1 MKAEL
6 LACSREESGDRLS
19 LPALL
24 KSVLPDVLNAGAY
37 HVGLQMLAWQVKG
50 AFDANGVYVFSDL
63 SSSPPMLEVQAG
75 ADPAPEVVALLKDAV
90 QREAGAA
97 PDRFLWTESVVK
109 GSPGEPVMLHSVM
122 RASEELYPV
131 LVLVKQRFS
140 AAEKQA
146 FADLVELVGPALGSV
161 WSQECAMLEVRE
173 AKRLVHDSKAEQR
186 AKSAFLSR
194 MSHDLRTPLS
204 SVLGFAQLL
213 EMEQLTATQADF
225 VNRILKGGRLLLGL
239 INSVLELTTVDSG
252 KITVQLQAVKLAP
265 VIAKSVDAIRQEAK
279 KKALDVSVAVPGDL
293 IASTDLGRFEQ
304 ILANLLSNA
313 IKFNTPGGFIKV
325 SASRVDH
332 RTVQVQVADSGPGI
346 PKNQIPRLFEPFD
359 RLHVGADIEGA
370 GLGLTISRALA
381 NALGG
386 SLNAES
392 RMGRGSVFTLELP
405 SGAVRSQQ
413 EVTPDP

>member
-1 MKAEL
+1 MESEFEAS
-6 LACSREESGDRLS
+6 SRKERDDRLR

-37 HVGLQMLAWQVKG
+37 HAGLQVLAWQVKG
-50 AFDANGVYVFSDL
+50 AFDAEGAYVFSGL
-63 SSSPPMLEVQAG
+63 SASPPMLEAQAG
-75 ADPAPEVVALLKDAV
+75 VDPAPELVALLKDAA
-90 QREAGAA
+90 QRE
-97 PDRFLWTESVVK
+97 PTLDRFLWTESAAK
-109 GSPGEPVMLHSVM
+109 DSPGEPVMLHSVM

-140 AAEKQA
+140 AEEKQV

-161 WSQECAMLEVRE
+161 WSQECAMLEVRD
-173 AKRLVHDSKAEQR
+173 AKRLVHDSKAERR

-252 KITVQLQAVKLAP
+252 KITMQLQAVKLAP
-265 VIAKSVDAIRQEAK
+265 VIAKSVDAIRQAVK
-279 KKALDVSVAVPGDL
+279 KKGLEVSVAVPGDL
-293 IASTDLGRFEQ
+293 VALTDLGRFEQ
-304 ILANLLSNA
+304 ILANLFSNA
-313 IKFNTPGGFIKV
+313 VKFNTAGGFIKV
-325 SASRVDH
+325 SASQVDH
-332 RTVQVQVADSGPGI
+332 HTVQVQVADSGPGI

-359 RLHVGADIEGA
+359 RLHVGADVEGA
-370 GLGLTISRALA
+370 GLGLAISRALA
-381 NALGG
+381 TALGG

-405 SGAVRSQQ
+405 SGAMRPQQ
-413 EVTPDP
+413 EAALDP